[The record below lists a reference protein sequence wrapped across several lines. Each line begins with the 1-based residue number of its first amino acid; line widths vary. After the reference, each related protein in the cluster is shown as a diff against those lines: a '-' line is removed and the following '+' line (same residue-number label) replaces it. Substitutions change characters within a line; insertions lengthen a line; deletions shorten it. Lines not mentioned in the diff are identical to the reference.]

1 MKGVENQ
8 MKLKFVRKSSNKP
21 IMFLVAVLG
30 MVVIGIS
37 QVEALP
43 IDILNA
49 SFENPGLS
57 DDEHSPTIAD
67 WNIGVSKGAGV
78 FNPTSAH
85 FTGGDVPDGVQ
96 TAYLNDGAIGQW
108 LDSYLTVNT
117 TYTLKVDI
125 GHRSDTSFP
134 GYMVELVVK
143 EISGSTAIA
152 LDDSTLTPSPGEFA
166 TSIVSFTALPG
177 DPNLNKRLGI
187 RLTTDGVQTNFDNVR
202 LDATPEPSTIFLMC
216 LGILGLLGIIIR
228 RRYHINLRLKNK
240 HTGKNYANG

>member
-37 QVEALP
+37 QVKALP
-43 IDILNA
+43 INNA
-49 SFENPGLS
+49 SFEDPGLLDYGDWS
-57 DDEHSPTIAD
+57 DTIEN
-67 WNIGVSKGAGV
+67 WNIDGTAGV
-78 FNPTSAH
+78 FKPTSAH

-108 LDSYLTVNT
+108 LDSDLTVNT

-125 GHRSDTSFP
+125 GRRSDTSFP
-134 GYMVELVVK
+134 GYMVEFVV
-143 EISGSTAIA
+143 EENSGSTAIA